1 LSRGAG
7 DNRREASDEGFT
19 LIELLVVLLIIGI
32 LLAIAIPTFLSTTR
46 GANDTAAESNVN
58 SAFITAKSYLLIPN
72 GGDGSY
78 TGLITDWTNLDP
90 GFVGTTANST
100 GPEVVSIATTSTEA
114 VLVMYAT
121 ATSRCWGIADD
132 MASDG
137 ELGMAT
143 PSVVFFGTK
152 VTAAACLASSFL
164 TQPGSP
170 GTNPTTVGSAVVQ
183 ASIAGFPDPTVVG

>member
-1 LSRGAG
+1 LSRGGSDVQTEAG
-7 DNRREASDEGFT
+7 DDGFT

-46 GANDTAAESNVN
+46 GANDTAAEANVN

-72 GGDGSY
+72 GGAGSY
-78 TGLITDWTNLDP
+78 TGLASAWTNLDP
-90 GFVGTTANST
+90 GFVGTTSNST
-100 GPEVVSIATTSTEA
+100 GPTVVSIATTSSEA

-132 MASDG
+132 MANDG

-143 PSVVFFGTK
+143 PSVVFFGAK
-152 VTAAACLASSFL
+152 VAPAGCLASSFL
-164 TQPGSP
+164 VQPGTL
-170 GTNPTTVGSAVVQ
+170 GTNPTTIGTATVQ
-183 ASIAGFPDPTVVG
+183 ASITGFPDPSIVG